1 MKRLCEESIMEVL
14 SFVLKMPSKWLAKI
28 TALKKHCFSMAAMY
42 NGKRTN
48 GTATGKEVSHREK
61 GVKES

>member
-1 MKRLCEESIMEVL
+1 MEVL